1 MKTIDELMNGESND
15 PISVQKPEVHFE
27 MPKVDENMTYYFI
40 NSAGEPEFH
49 DGTTFDQGIFEEC
62 ALAVVL
68 YLRESKGNMEAG
80 EWAKHIAQTY
90 GVSLENIS
98 NSSELTEDEIAA
110 LINMAASNAN
120 LQSKKS
126 SSKSDIRNEESG
138 FSLNEDEESDES
150 NSEEEEEEGS
160 ESEGEY

>member
-1 MKTIDELMNGESND
+1 MKTIDELMNGEGND
-15 PISVQKPEVHFE
+15 PFSVEKPKVQFE
-27 MPKVDENMTYYFI
+27 MPKVDESLTYYFI
-40 NSAGEPEFH
+40 NDKGEPEFH
-49 DGTTFDQGIFEEC
+49 DGSTFDQGVFEDC

-98 NSSELTEDEIAA
+98 NSSELTEEEIAA

-120 LQSKKS
+120 LQSKTPAAKS
-126 SSKSDIRNEESG
+126 EIKNEESG
-138 FSLNEDEESDES
+138 FSLESETKDEQDDEED
-150 NSEEEEEEGS
+150 NEEES